1 MGGGGG
7 QSIARYNNQTAKRH
21 ICVWR
26 ERERESRGREREKI
40 RPRVKEA
47 IRSGYLTINGA
58 SPNGRNPTIRIG
70 AAQVYRKEV
79 GREKRVTWREER
91 KYEWESTAIES
102 LFLLL
107 FTHFFFFCHNAFGRQ
122 HVGHARA
129 QHAISV
135 PSSRVLWTRRPG
147 LSPAVTTFSPSN
159 NNQVFI
165 YATENRERS
174 ANPPQ
179 ATKLCPGNLL
189 LVFPVC
195 WWRLINRTRN
205 NYKSKRSIMDSL
217 FVEWTGRTRRW
228 YTLACV
234 GVKQAE
240 AGLNGC
246 WNVVAWNVYT
256 VNTCI
261 NKYGSTRVAKCGPR
275 NAYSYQHTLF
285 AWLHHN
291 RRILPESSHKPLL
304 LRGPNARWSGRPI
317 PTRSTTNE
325 TNSTL
330 LLCTAHN
337 VSNGISRASI
347 SQFSFILFY
356 FIFWFTYL
364 SF

>member
-1 MGGGGG
+1 M
-7 QSIARYNNQTAKRH
+7 
-21 ICVWR
+21 
-26 ERERESRGREREKI
+26 
-40 RPRVKEA
+40 
-47 IRSGYLTINGA
+47 
-58 SPNGRNPTIRIG
+58 
-70 AAQVYRKEV
+70 
-79 GREKRVTWREER
+79 
-91 KYEWESTAIES
+91 
-102 LFLLL
+102 
-107 FTHFFFFCHNAFGRQ
+107 
-122 HVGHARA
+122 HARSMRFLSHRA
-129 QHAISV
+129 ESFELEDQVSPPQLPLSV
-135 PSSRVLWTRRPG
+135 HQITTRCLYMQWRIRF
-147 LSPAVTTFSPSN
+147 A
-159 NNQVFI
+159 
-165 YATENRERS
+165 YR
-174 ANPPQ
+174 PQ

-347 SQFSFILFY
+347 SQFSFILF
-356 FIFWFTYL
+356 FGSHIFPFKKCQICRYIATL
-364 SF
+364 FGFCSSCV